1 MKRWDAV
8 YVEVLRDVLRQQD
21 FIESGGQTSSV
32 GSGRRTKEVRN
43 HQFTLPDPRDRIL
56 WNNVR
61 LFNPFTA
68 IARFFWMLSGSD
80 RLKDI
85 ELYEPRVRQFS
96 DDALSVPGSDYGRRL
111 FMPEPGLDQIKA
123 LIDRLKDDSSTRR
136 AVAAIYAP
144 EDAVRDSKDIPCA
157 FGLAFQARQ
166 GLLNVT
172 TIMRS
177 NAAWG
182 LLPYNLFEFTLL
194 GELVSVQTGIPL
206 GDYTHIALS
215 MHLYESEIAH
225 ATDASQSISADL
237 LQPMDAMPETRPQEL
252 KRVQKWEADLRYSGG
267 ALNITNYRDHITR
280 CRDECHPYW
289 VQLCLPLLA
298 WFLAQNKKIGLAL
311 KVLEEIQEPPRTALR
326 KHPALSGADVPDLAD
341 DQTMLQSRANLF
353 DYADHEVLSDDR
365 REDLWKKYETEYRT
379 DIESASGSERRRQAP
394 ISVRDWRSRDDKDR
408 AAAVQP
414 DFFHNEK

>member
-1 MKRWDAV
+1 MRWDAL
-8 YVEVLRDVLRQQD
+8 YVDVLKEVLNQGD
-21 FIESGGQTSSV
+21 FIESSGRTSSI
-32 GSGRRTKEVRN
+32 GGGRRTKEVRN
-43 HQFTLPDPRDRIL
+43 HRFTLPDPRDRIL
-56 WNNVR
+56 CNGVR

-85 ELYEPRVRQFS
+85 EIYEPRVSQFS

-123 LIDRLKDDSSTRR
+123 LIRRLKDDDSTRR
-136 AVAAIYAP
+136 AMAAIYAP

-157 FGLAFQARQ
+157 IGLAFHARK
-166 GLLNVT
+166 GLLHVT

-215 MHLYESEIAH
+215 MHLYESEIAL
-225 ATDASQSISADL
+225 ATEASQSVADDL
-237 LQPMDAMPETRPQEL
+237 LQPMAPMPETKPEDL
-252 KRVQKWEADLRYSGG
+252 KRVQRWEADLRYGSG
-267 ALNITNYRDHITR
+267 ALNTTNYLDYMTS

-298 WFLAQNKKIGLAL
+298 WFLAQNKKVGLAL
-311 KVLEEIQEPPRTALR
+311 RVLEEIQEPLRSVLR

-353 DYADHEVLSDDR
+353 DYADQAVLDDER
-365 REDLWKKYETEYRT
+365 REHLWKKYETEYRT
-379 DIESASGSERRRQAP
+379 GIENAPKSERRRQAS
-394 ISVRDWRSRDDKDR
+394 ITVRDWRSRDDKDR
-408 AAAVQP
+408 AGARQTKLF
-414 DFFHNEK
+414 DDEE